1 MAGRIV
7 LTAVVSTKTMELA
20 TAVDIR
26 TTRSF
31 GVAMNVIGQAS
42 YFLTMYRPPAAL
54 STAPAAARRRPAL
67 GEVTPSPGQAASNM
81 PRATHPAFPP
91 PRFAIKLLHNANS
104 TQSR

>member
-1 MAGRIV
+1 VRLVARLFWMAGRIV

-42 YFLTMYRPPAAL
+42 
-54 STAPAAARRRPAL
+54 
-67 GEVTPSPGQAASNM
+67 
-81 PRATHPAFPP
+81 
-91 PRFAIKLLHNANS
+91 
-104 TQSR
+104 